1 MGLLRTGLA
10 ALLAALA
17 VSAPSAAQP
26 AAAPTRKADLHK
38 LARGL
43 VAAGAPGAVVFVRTP
58 SGVRSATSGF
68 ASLQPRIRMQ
78 AGDRYRIASVTKPF
92 VATVVL
98 QLVSEGRLSLEDS
111 VERRL
116 PGLVPNGAAIT
127 VRELL
132 NHTSGLFNYTD
143 DEVWLNAILLDP
155 GRHWSP
161 RELVRVAV
169 SHPPYFAPGTN
180 WAYSNTN
187 YVLLGLIIEAVTGRK
202 LDQELS
208 ERLFGPLALRSTSF
222 PTAIAIEGAIRA
234 RLHQPPGQ
242 PSDRH
247 HSSAEPDVGVRR
259 GRDGVE
265 RSRRDDILLRA
276 AQGPALAR
284 SAARGDEE
292 RLHGF
297 RHLRTRTAYHLD
309 SLRASVRS
317 RRRLPGVAQR
327 RLGHSERPPRRRC
340 DGERGRVACAV
351 EQAPGSDADRSLLRL
366 TLRCVRLGAR
376 KDRGTAIQATPQ
388 KGGVRPKPFG
398 A

>member
-1 MGLLRTGLA
+1 MRLLRTGLA

-26 AAAPTRKADLHK
+26 AAAPTRKADLHE

-58 SGVRSATSGF
+58 SGVRSAASGF

-98 QLVSEGRLSLEDS
+98 QLVSEGRLRLEDS

-161 RELVRVAV
+161 RELVRAAV

-222 PTAIAIEGAIRA
+222 PTAIAIEGRFAHGYISLQGSPLIDITPA
-234 RLHQPPGQ
+234 LSPTWAYAAGEMVSNAADVTTFFSALLKGRLLP
-242 PSDRH
+242 
-247 HSSAEPDVGVRR
+247 
-259 GRDGVE
+259 
-265 RSRRDDILLRA
+265 A
-276 AQGPALAR
+276 AQLAAMKSGSTVSGTYGLGLR
-284 SAARGDEE
+284 ITLTRCGRAFGHDGDFPGWRNVVWATPNGRRVAVVMVNVDESHVPWSKLQAA
-292 RLHGF
+292 
-297 RHLRTRTAYHLD
+297 TRTALC
-309 SLRASVRS
+309 S
-317 RRRLPGVAQR
+317 G
-327 RLGHSERPPRRRC
+327 
-340 DGERGRVACAV
+340 
-351 EQAPGSDADRSLLRL
+351 
-366 TLRCVRLGAR
+366 
-376 KDRGTAIQATPQ
+376 
-388 KGGVRPKPFG
+388 
-398 A
+398 